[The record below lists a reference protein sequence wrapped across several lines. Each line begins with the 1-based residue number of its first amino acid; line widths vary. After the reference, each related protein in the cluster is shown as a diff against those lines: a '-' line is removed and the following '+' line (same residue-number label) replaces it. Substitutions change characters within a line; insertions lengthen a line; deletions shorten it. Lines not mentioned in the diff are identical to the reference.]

1 MKKRIIS
8 IIMVVLS
15 LSVFS
20 NAFAIN
26 HIETENNTISV
37 IVPKSSSYL
46 STYRVSLVADSNQ
59 RMAINISVNGT
70 STMDK
75 IGVSAI
81 RIDQKVN
88 GTWSTYDTLYAIDN
102 PNFYQYNTANYV
114 DTVSF
119 YGTQGTEYR
128 VTITAYAG
136 KSGRYD
142 SGTVT
147 SYTAI
152 CK

>member
-1 MKKRIIS
+1 MSQRVDQDLIELVNEFKQGNVTLCS
-8 IIMVVLS
+8 IES
-15 LSVFS
+15 
-20 NAFAIN
+20 
-26 HIETENNTISV
+26 SV
-37 IVPKSSSYL
+37 IDESGNTYSIDSS
-46 STYRVSLVADSNQ
+46 
-59 RMAINISVNGT
+59 AIEESGNMPMGT
-70 STMDK
+70 IPNHKMHLTTA
-75 IGVSAI
+75 VTAI

-142 SGTVT
+142 SATVT